1 MKEPFKIY
9 VWSLGLRD
17 CSGILCEWA
26 SKDRLVKISVI
37 SWMKYFRKLRTQNS
51 NSKTPWTPALFS
63 VDKVCC
69 PLSVVC

>member
-1 MKEPFKIY
+1 MKEAFKIY

-51 NSKTPWTPALFS
+51 NSKTP
-63 VDKVCC
+63 
-69 PLSVVC
+69 